1 MNPVR
6 IASAVLVLLTSLSLG
21 LASTAR
27 AMNLTVNEAKVITLA
42 NPASTV
48 FVAEPKVATYQ
59 VVTANKLIVYGAGP
73 GTTSFMVMDEDGE
86 ILHSS
91 RIVVAFDTSQ
101 MEAALKREFPSL
113 KLKLTAMSDGV
124 VVSGEVPSAQV
135 AADVISLL
143 DSFVATATGAVQ
155 SASTSSSSSEDEG
168 PTEMPDDDY
177 TGPGTGR
184 GTVGARMGKVINR
197 LTVTMPTQVV
207 IRVRIAEVSKTVSE
221 KLGVN
226 WFWSS
231 SNTWGGRKF
240 RFGLVDNEVT
250 SSIGTVRGNFGVETA
265 PLPDFA
271 ALIDALAGENLIS
284 ILAEPNL
291 AVTSGQSASF
301 HAGGEMPF
309 QALGREGQVATEF
322 KDYGVSLN
330 VTPTVLSENRIS
342 LIVEPSVTDLGEMT
356 TFMQGTAVPSLIKR
370 SASTTIELASGQS
383 FMIGGLLQNN
393 VTNTVN
399 KLPFFGDV
407 PVLGAL
413 FRSKEFERQETE
425 LVIIATAYVGQP
437 AGNSLRIP
445 NANVVI
451 PNMFNRLFL
460 GMNPDVSSGP
470 IRPDELVYY

>member
-1 MNPVR
+1 MNQAR
-6 IASAVLVLLTSLSLG
+6 ITSAVFVLLAFLVG
-21 LASTAR
+21 LTGTAS
-27 AMNLTVNEAKVITLA
+27 AMNLTVNEARIVTLA
-42 NPASTV
+42 SPAATV

-59 VVTANKLIVYGAGP
+59 VITSTRLIVYGAGP
-73 GTTSFMVMDEDGE
+73 GTTSFMVMDENGDV
-86 ILHSS
+86 LHQSK
-91 RIVVAFDTSQ
+91 IVVSFDTSQ
-101 MEAALKREFPSL
+101 MQAALKREFPSL
-113 KLKLTAMSDGV
+113 NLKLTAMSDGV

-135 AADVISLL
+135 AADVIALL
-143 DSFVATATGAVQ
+143 DSFVATSTGAVQ
-155 SASTSSSSSEDEG
+155 ATTAASNTSSEEES
-168 PTEMPDDDY
+168 PNEMPDDDY

-184 GTVGARMGKVINR
+184 GTLGARMGKVINR

-207 IRVRIAEVSKTVSE
+207 IRVRIAEVSKTISE

-231 SNTWGGRKF
+231 SNTWGGKSF
-240 RFGLVDNEVT
+240 RFGLADNAVT
-250 SSIGTVRGNFGVETA
+250 SGVATVQANFALEAGV
-265 PLPDFA
+265 PDFA
-271 ALIDALAGENLIS
+271 ALIDALASENLVS

-309 QALGREGQVATEF
+309 PELGDNGNVGTSF
-322 KDYGVSLN
+322 KEYGVSLN

-342 LIVEPSVTDLGEMT
+342 LIVEPSVTELGEST
-356 TFMQGTAVPSLIKR
+356 TLMVGTAVPRLIKR

-393 VTNTVN
+393 VNNTVS
-399 KLPFFGDV
+399 KLPILGDV
-407 PVLGAL
+407 PVLGAA
-413 FRSKEFERQETE
+413 FRSKEFQRQETE

-437 AGNSLRIP
+437 SGSSLRIP

-460 GMNPDVSSGP
+460 GMNPDVTSGP